1 MQSVTELRLFPDFLH
16 IQCWWTSGL
25 SSDFLE
31 TLSAPF
37 LFSSEIN
44 PLVLGSLIS
53 VGLLYRMKEGIKC
66 FAMNHLLPLLLS
78 AKWASVCFCDLPHQ
92 TLSRQKCIQYRV
104 DGILFPA
111 SPPPSLV
118 LQKKDTWDPLFEGS
132 WNSVGAQGMIALG
145 VAGGGRYRLKVPIN
159 GKRNR

>member
-1 MQSVTELRLFPDFLH
+1 MLVNRY
-16 IQCWWTSGL
+16 GL
-25 SSDFLE
+25 SNDFLE

-44 PLVLGSLIS
+44 PLVVGSLTG

-66 FAMNHLLPLLLS
+66 FGMNHLLPLLLS
-78 AKWASVCFCDLPHQ
+78 TNWASVCFGDLPHQ
-92 TLSRQKCIQYRV
+92 TLFHQKCIQYSV

-118 LQKKDTWDPLFEGS
+118 LQKKDT
-132 WNSVGAQGMIALG
+132 
-145 VAGGGRYRLKVPIN
+145 
-159 GKRNR
+159 